1 MARRA
6 SAPIPQVGG
15 GLRGE
20 LRPRGPGDT
29 ICRCDQSQLQARG
42 PSRATSPTSRP
53 GDPHWFRSS
62 SSIGTVK
69 GGQAAPPRRD
79 LSHLARDE
87 QACGRAI
94 LRKRSTVGFHSAGGQ
109 VHAGAVGHR
118 RRARRCAVQ
127 PLPWAEERSPAPR
140 ARPGRSSTEGPEP
153 PRVLRPYGRST
164 LCTTVCSLSA
174 GGQVHA
180 GAVGHQRRAGR
191 CAMQPLP
198 WAEER
203 SPAPQPHPLCGDP
216 AVGPPC
222 SQPRRRRNWQHDCET
237 TLAGRF
243 TGRTAPHHRRC
254 GAVSEHQHEQKEE
267 ASASSLMLLPN
278 SYWREDNQGT

>member
-1 MARRA
+1 VLQHRSRRWA
-6 SAPIPQVGG
+6 GGSGASSAPEAPAT
-15 GLRGE
+15 RF
-20 LRPRGPGDT
+20 
-29 ICRCDQSQLQARG
+29 AA
-42 PSRATSPTSRP
+42 ATSRSCRPVGPPGQHPSTSRP

-62 SSIGTVK
+62 SSNGTVK

-118 RRARRCAVQ
+118 RRA
-127 PLPWAEERSPAPR
+127 
-140 ARPGRSSTEGPEP
+140 
-153 PRVLRPYGRST
+153 
-164 LCTTVCSLSA
+164 
-174 GGQVHA
+174 
-180 GAVGHQRRAGR
+180 GR

-203 SPAPQPHPLCGDP
+203 SPAPQPHTLCGDP

-237 TLAGRF
+237 ALAGRF

>member
-1 MARRA
+1 MLQHRSRRWA
-6 SAPIPQVGG
+6 GGSGASSAPEAPAT
-15 GLRGE
+15 RF
-20 LRPRGPGDT
+20 
-29 ICRCDQSQLQARG
+29 AA
-42 PSRATSPTSRP
+42 ATSRSCRPVGPPGQHPSTSRP

-94 LRKRSTVGFHSAGGQ
+94 LCKGSTFGFHSAGKL
-109 VHAGAVGHR
+109 HAGAVGHR
-118 RRARRCAVQ
+118 RRAGRSAVQ
-127 PLPWAEERSPAPR
+127 RLPGTEERSPAPR

-203 SPAPQPHPLCGDP
+203 SPAPQPHTLCGDP

>member
-6 SAPIPQVGG
+6 PAPIPQVGG

-42 PSRATSPTSRP
+42 PSRATSLDPRP

-94 LRKRSTVGFHSAGGQ
+94 LRKRSTVGFHSAGKLP
-109 VHAGAVGHR
+109 AGAVGHR
-118 RRARRCAVQ
+118 RRAGRCAVQ
-127 PLPWAEERSPAPR
+127 RLP
-140 ARPGRSSTEGPEP
+140 GT
-153 PRVLRPYGRST
+153 
-164 LCTTVCSLSA
+164 
-174 GGQVHA
+174 
-180 GAVGHQRRAGR
+180 
-191 CAMQPLP
+191 
-198 WAEER
+198 EER
-203 SPAPQPHPLCGDP
+203 SPAPQPHTLCGDP